1 MDNFLKLPDEKR
13 PARQA
18 RRGKVTTHRD
28 VTTERIEKLKKSF
41 QPFWMRGMILHN
53 QEADEKPGGM
63 TTLNQI

>member
-1 MDNFLKLPDEKR
+1 MDDFLRLTDEKR
-13 PARQA
+13 PAGQA
-18 RRGKVTTHRD
+18 RRGKVATHRS

-53 QEADEKPGGM
+53 QEADEKPGKM